1 MSSGPF
7 LRTFYTTDLGTV
19 VRIRVQPETVGLVIE
34 TVANT
39 PPAGPAAA
47 GYPSAQVSQ
56 SNRSLGIN
64 ARKVNMVYATAASG
78 DLPGLPVNLPWMDP
92 TTFDAIPLGGAG
104 TYNAEPIEVVSKSG
118 EAIR

>member
-7 LRTFYTTDLGTV
+7 LRSFYTTDLGTV
-19 VRIRVQPETVGLVIE
+19 VRIRVQPETIALVIE

-56 SNRSLGIN
+56 SNRALGIN
-64 ARKVNMVYATAASG
+64 ARKVNLVYAAGASG
-78 DLPGLPVNLPWMDP
+78 DLPGLPISLPWMDP
-92 TTFDAIPLGGAG
+92 TTFDAIPLGGTG
-104 TYNAEPIEVVSKSG
+104 TYLTEPVEVVSKAG
-118 EAIR
+118 ESIR